1 VTVHRVRL
9 EAPTALALQM
19 VTALANADGV
29 DLVSSGHP
37 SRHGD
42 EVVEL
47 VVEVDATPDAVDTA
61 MRDIRAGLPDGAS
74 ISFADA

>member
-1 VTVHRVRL
+1 VTAYRVRL

-19 VTALANADGV
+19 VTALADAEGV

-42 EVVEL
+42 ELVEL
-47 VVEVDATPDAVDTA
+47 LVQVDATRAAVDTA
-61 MRDIRAGLPDGAS
+61 IRDIQAGLAVGAS
-74 ISFADA
+74 ISLDDD

>member
-1 VTVHRVRL
+1 VTTYRVRL

-42 EVVEL
+42 GVVEL
-47 VVEVDATPDAVDTA
+47 LVEVDATRPAVDKA

-74 ISFADA
+74 VSLDGL